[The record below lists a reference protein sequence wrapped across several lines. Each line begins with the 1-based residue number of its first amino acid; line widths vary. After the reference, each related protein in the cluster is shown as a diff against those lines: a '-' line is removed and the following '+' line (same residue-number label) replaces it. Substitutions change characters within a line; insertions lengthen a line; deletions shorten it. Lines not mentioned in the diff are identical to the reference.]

1 MAFDTPVQI
10 NNKPVIL
17 NWKVTRGDTSTLLV
31 EFLEVDE
38 ATYFDLSGWTFEATA
53 YNPKTTSFDELDVS
67 VGNGSVTIT
76 ASSDITES
84 WGTGVSSNVAE
95 LSFDLQVILPDGT
108 VWTPVMGTIGVRG
121 DVTGG
126 TL

>member
-10 NNKPVIL
+10 NNKPVTL

-38 ATYFDLSGWTFEATA
+38 DTYFDTTGWTFEATA

-67 VGNGSVTIT
+67 IGDGSVTIT

-84 WGTGVSSNVAE
+84 WGTGVSSSVAE

-108 VWTPVMGTIGVRG
+108 VWTPVIGTIGVRG